1 MKLNIKFFQ
10 WRRVGL
16 LSATFFCIF
25 FALVACEKTDS
36 LVGAGV
42 YDGLLD
48 SDGNDTFAINTYT
61 ITEDSI
67 FSRNPIFAMLGS
79 YNDPVFGK
87 FDASFY
93 SQFRLQ
99 TLSPAFEVDAPVFVI
114 DSVVLGLE
122 HRVVADLDF
131 KGYYGKTDAQTVEVY
146 RMNEVMYNDS
156 LYYGFT
162 TFETGVEN
170 LVQPGKEVITPRPN
184 TRTIIG
190 NDTLSPQLRIHLKP
204 SFGMQLVQEA
214 VNNPTSY
221 ASNEAFL
228 EFFNGL
234 HVKVNNGS
242 QPSGNGGAFNFNL
255 NAANSKMTIYFRQ
268 NDDTLRYDFIINNN
282 CVKVNHVDV
291 DNAGTAV
298 QNVINNPIAGN
309 NLYYAQAFRS
319 RAVMEFPTVTNI
331 PPTAVVHKATLII
344 PVSYESGKIYYPSE
358 AITIL
363 TKITDTSTRYANIQI
378 NGFYDDNLKAYI
390 INMRDY
396 FQKVVKGQY
405 ANRGLYLSPSLM
417 NASAERIIFN
427 GKDADLKKKP
437 KLVLTYTSY

>member
-1 MKLNIKFFQ
+1 MKLNTKFFQ

-16 LSATFFCIF
+16 LSATFFCIC
-25 FALVACEKTDS
+25 FALVSCKKTDS

-61 ITEDSI
+61 IAEDSI

-93 SQFRLQ
+93 TQVRLQ
-99 TLSPAFEVDAPVFVI
+99 TLTPEFEVDAPVFVI

-131 KGYYGKTDAQTVEVY
+131 KGYYGKTDAQTFEVY
-146 RMNEVMYNDS
+146 RMNETMYNDS
-156 LYYGFT
+156 LYYSFT
-162 TFETGVEN
+162 TFQTGSEN
-170 LVQPGKEVITPRPN
+170 LVQPGKEVITPRP
-184 TRTIIG
+184 TTKSIVG
-190 NDTLSPQLRIHLKP
+190 EDTLSPQLRIHLKP

-214 VNNPTSY
+214 VNNPSSY

-228 EFFNGL
+228 EFFKGL

-242 QPSGNGGAFNFNL
+242 QASGNGGSFNFNL

-268 NDDTLRYDFIINNN
+268 NDDTLRYDYIINNN

-291 DNAGTAV
+291 DNSGTAV
-298 QNVINNPIAGN
+298 QNVIDNPIAGN

-331 PPTAVVHKATLII
+331 PPTSVIHKATLII

-358 AITIL
+358 AITVL
-363 TKITDTSTRYANIQI
+363 TKTTDTSTLYANIQI

-396 FQKVVKGQY
+396 FQKVVKGEY
-405 ANRGLYLSPSLM
+405 ANRGLFLSPTLM
-417 NASAERIIFN
+417 NSSAERIIFN
-427 GKDADLKKKP
+427 GRDADLKKKP